1 MCDALRMD
9 KTNKKTK
16 MNYMSLHSLYPPLRA
31 KPIKLTQ
38 ENPIKKKE
46 TQPSIIKER
55 G

>member
-1 MCDALRMD
+1 MD

-16 MNYMSLHSLYPPLRA
+16 WTTCHCIVSLISLRP

-38 ENPIKKKE
+38 ENPIKKKD